1 MSTLNDPND
10 LFDSFS
16 NAVYRKDIESY
27 LSLYDENVLIFD
39 TWQQWSYK
47 GLSAWRKM
55 VENWFASLGTD
66 RDRVS
71 FRDSNIH
78 TVGDLAYL
86 TAIARFTAISK
97 DGEELRFLDNRFTL
111 IICNKDNAWK
121 IVHQHTSGPIDFTTM
136 KVLLKNEDAPN

>member
-1 MSTLNDPND
+1 MAIISNPKD
-10 LFDSFS
+10 LFDLFS
-16 NAVYRKDIESY
+16 DAVYKKDIENY
-27 LSLYDENVLIFD
+27 LELYDENVLIFD

-47 GLSAWRKM
+47 GISAWRKM

-71 FRDSNIH
+71 FRDNNIH
-78 TVGDLAYL
+78 TVGDLASL

-111 IICNKDNAWK
+111 VIQKKGQSWK
-121 IVHQHTSGPIDFTTM
+121 IVHQHSSGPIDSNSM
-136 KVLLKNEDAPN
+136 KVLLTAG